1 MELRKPTKHK
11 TGTHTAVTLVDEHLQ
26 AVLETFFL
34 RLICIEFGYKSATSA
49 TDEQIPQVARLLDLP
64 LTAVKVGRTAAL
76 VIHSK
81 YFQVGACALT
91 AVALCFVSSA
101 CVSIWA
107 DIALILLACVPVYYA
122 YQAWTGRSMLADLK
136 TLF

>member
-1 MELRKPTKHK
+1 MFANFTKFISDFK
-11 TGTHTAVTLVDEHLQ
+11 SDCKAGYKAVV
-26 AVLETFFL
+26 
-34 RLICIEFGYKSATSA
+34 FGYDTATSA
-49 TDEQIPQVARLLDLP
+49 TDEQLPKVARLVDLP

-81 YFQVGACALT
+81 YFKAVALTLT
-91 AVALCFVSSA
+91 AVTTLFVASA

>member
-1 MELRKPTKHK
+1 MFANFTKFISDLK
-11 TGTHTAVTLVDEHLQ
+11 LDCKAGYKAVV
-26 AVLETFFL
+26 
-34 RLICIEFGYKSATSA
+34 FGYDTATSA
-49 TDEQIPQVARLLDLP
+49 TDEQIPKVARLLDLP
-64 LTAVKVGRTAAL
+64 FTAVKVGRIAAL

-81 YFQVGACALT
+81 YFKAVALTLAYLLT
-91 AVALCFVSSA
+91 AVTTLFVASA

>member
-1 MELRKPTKHK
+1 MFANFAKFISDLKSDCKAGYK
-11 TGTHTAVTLVDEHLQ
+11 AAV
-26 AVLETFFL
+26 
-34 RLICIEFGYKSATSA
+34 FGYDTATSA

-64 LTAVKVGRTAAL
+64 FTAVKVGRTAAL
-76 VIHSK
+76 VVHSK

>member
-1 MELRKPTKHK
+1 MFANFTKFISDLK
-11 TGTHTAVTLVDEHLQ
+11 LDCKAGYKAVV
-26 AVLETFFL
+26 
-34 RLICIEFGYKSATSA
+34 FGYDTATSA
-49 TDEQIPQVARLLDLP
+49 TDEQLPKVARLLDLP
-64 LTAVKVGRTAAL
+64 FTAVKVGRTAAL

-122 YQAWTGRSMLADLK
+122 YQAWTGSTHVATICNM
-136 TLF
+136 F

>member
-1 MELRKPTKHK
+1 MFANFIKFCSAIKN
-11 TGTHTAVTLVDEHLQ
+11 G
-26 AVLETFFL
+26 
-34 RLICIEFGYKSATSA
+34 IEFGYKSATSA
-49 TDEQIPQVARLLDLP
+49 TDEQLPKVARLLDLP

-81 YFQVGACALT
+81 HFQVGACALT